1 MSQPHPD
8 KVNEDKA
15 HPVKLAVTVTIGAVG
30 LVVGIIMLAYFAVGT
45 HRVGEADAKANSAD
59 AVAQRIAPATMLV
72 VDPPKVSAPATTT
85 AVTAP
90 KSGNG
95 PS

>member
-1 MSQPHPD
+1 MSQNHSDIVNAD
-8 KVNEDKA
+8 KSK
-15 HPVKLAVTVTIGAVG
+15 PVKLAIAVTIGAVG

-45 HRVGEADAKANSAD
+45 HQIGEANAKANSAE
-59 AVAQRIAPATMLV
+59 AVARRIAPATVLV
-72 VDPPKVSAPATTT
+72 VDPSKVAASAPTG
-85 AVTAP
+85 AVVP